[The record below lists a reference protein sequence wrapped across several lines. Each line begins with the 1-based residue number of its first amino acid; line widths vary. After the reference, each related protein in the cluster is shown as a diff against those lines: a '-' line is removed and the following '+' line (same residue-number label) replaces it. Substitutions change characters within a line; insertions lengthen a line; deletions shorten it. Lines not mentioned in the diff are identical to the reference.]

1 VVDDPDVPTD
11 PDDRTRAEAEAA
23 RGGRV
28 RPADTVAVASAARR
42 TRGGPRGV
50 LLLGLVIVGVLGLG
64 VYAVYWSDQLRMKN
78 ERIRLRELERRH
90 VMAQWQ
96 QRYKVLRFGPDADV
110 QPPGVVYAPL
120 APADRAAYE
129 SYIKQYGSQFEPND
143 LERALIEDAKRL
155 QAQYAPPATGPATS
169 P

>member
-1 VVDDPDVPTD
+1 VYTPS
-11 PDDRTRAEAEAA
+11 
-23 RGGRV
+23 
-28 RPADTVAVASAARR
+28 ASAAAARR
-42 TRGGPRGV
+42 KRGGPRSV

-120 APADRAAYE
+120 APPTGRRTT

-143 LERALIEDAKRL
+143 IERALIEDAKRL
-155 QAQYAPPATGPATS
+155 QAQYGAAGHRPATS